1 METVTFDTEKRTA
14 EYQRISEHYGI
25 IQLPYGPMLV
35 NMHDPSMPIM
45 LPENF
50 AEIKELQQF
59 ASGVVLDIGA
69 NVGSHSINFS
79 KTADQVFSFEPHP
92 QTFNNLCAN
101 LCIHYCRN
109 VKPYNIALGS
119 YNGEAQLGDFD
130 ISEEHFSMG
139 AYVGSGTLK
148 IPIRTI
154 DSFLFSPLNFMKID
168 TEGYEFEILR
178 GASQTLQRESP
189 IVFVEIH
196 LTELIDPIIAYMSG
210 LGYHSREFISYYM
223 MDKDT
228 NERRMLTCG
237 QIFWKEGRIMWNE

>member
-1 METVTFDTEKRTA
+1 M
-14 EYQRISEHYGI
+14 I
-25 IQLPYGPMLV
+25 V

-45 LPENF
+45 LPENY

-59 ASGVVLDIGA
+59 ARGVVLDVGA

-79 KTADQVFSFEPHP
+79 HTAEQVYAFEPHP
-92 QTFNNLCAN
+92 KTFNNLCAN
-101 LCIHYCRN
+101 LCIHVCPN

-119 YNGEAQLGDFD
+119 YNGETQLGDFEID
-130 ISEEHFSMG
+130 KEHYSMG

-148 IPIRTI
+148 VPIRTI
-154 DSFLFSPLNFMKID
+154 DSFLYSPVNFIKID

-178 GASQTLQRESP
+178 GAQVTLQRESP

-196 LTELIDPIIAYMSG
+196 LTELIDPIIEYMSG
-210 LGYHSREFISYYM
+210 LGYHSREYISYYM

-228 NERRMLTCG
+228 NERRALTRG
-237 QIFWKEGRIMWNE
+237 QIFWKEGRIVWNE